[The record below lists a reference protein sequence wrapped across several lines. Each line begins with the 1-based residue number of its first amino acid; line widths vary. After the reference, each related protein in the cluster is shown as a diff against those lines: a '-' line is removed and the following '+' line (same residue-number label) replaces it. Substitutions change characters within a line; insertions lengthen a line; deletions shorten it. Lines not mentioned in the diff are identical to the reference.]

1 MDTNSK
7 QNKSNKQNNTS
18 AQNGANP
25 LDKKDFF
32 QLTKQ
37 QLSVNIEKYETVLKT
52 PPVTIFNTQQIDDK
66 KLQERPVVFQKRI
79 NSTDSAML
87 EESAYIALDDQELK
101 LEKRIESYENSL
113 SQINEKLVV
122 AQTINDEK
130 AIKELLSGKKLIERN
145 LANLQQQYQ
154 QQNFETG
161 LTSAL
166 TKAMNFPQKM
176 KENLQKAFKS
186 FLRRSKFLRKYTPL
200 VKAMMVKDTLG
211 KLDKIN
217 KSVDELVKMKVPFG
231 EQEERYET
239 LVNHLSRAGA
249 LHSQILKEL
258 NG

>member
-1 MDTNSK
+1 MDTNSN
-7 QNKSNKQNNTS
+7 QNKQNSS
-18 AQNGANP
+18 AQKSANP
-25 LDKKDFF
+25 SDKKDFF

-52 PPVTIFNTQQIDDK
+52 PPVTIFNTKQINPQ
-66 KLQERPVVFQKRI
+66 KLAEKPVLFQKRL

-87 EESAYIALDDQELK
+87 EQSAYIALDNEELK
-101 LEKRIESYENSL
+101 LEKRIENYENSL
-113 SQINEKLVV
+113 REVDEKLVV
-122 AQTINDEK
+122 AETINDEK
-130 AIKELLSGKKLIERN
+130 AQKELLTRKKLIERN
-145 LANLQQQYQ
+145 LANLQQEYQ

-176 KENLQKAFKS
+176 KENFQKAFKS

>member
-1 MDTNSK
+1 M
-7 QNKSNKQNNTS
+7 
-18 AQNGANP
+18 
-25 LDKKDFF
+25 
-32 QLTKQ
+32 
-37 QLSVNIEKYETVLKT
+37 
-52 PPVTIFNTQQIDDK
+52 
-66 KLQERPVVFQKRI
+66 
-79 NSTDSAML
+79 
-87 EESAYIALDDQELK
+87 
-101 LEKRIESYENSL
+101 
-113 SQINEKLVV
+113 
-122 AQTINDEK
+122 
-130 AIKELLSGKKLIERN
+130 SGKKLIERN

-176 KENLQKAFKS
+176 KENFQKAFKS